1 MVAAGRLFVENSRAQ
16 NGNTTWNGCVDH
28 LLELITGLAFDDSPD
43 TFGAMSAC
51 QAIVNFFNS
60 SSQAMSKLG

>member
-43 TFGAMSAC
+43 TFGAISAC
-51 QAIVNFFNS
+51 
-60 SSQAMSKLG
+60 